1 MKEICQGACVGSV
14 LLWSGCASFEL
25 TSIPE
30 GAVLFEGTEQI
41 GSTPYPFEQFS
52 GERVFTVKKAGYV
65 EQDVLISSLDQKS
78 VEVRLDRVRTTI
90 LNTVPTDVRVVRTGD
105 SKELGKNVFEV
116 GSFSF

>member
-1 MKEICQGACVGSV
+1 MKLRIPSFWMKEICQGACVGSV

-52 GERVFTVKKAGYV
+52 GERVFTVKNSPTPRHRFTNRPNLPRKMRKNPLRFS
-65 EQDVLISSLDQKS
+65 QF
-78 VEVRLDRVRTTI
+78 RLQFAT
-90 LNTVPTDVRVVRTGD
+90 
-105 SKELGKNVFEV
+105 S
-116 GSFSF
+116 